1 MGPGDLQYVRPSLYV
16 RVDRKNLRGFVQGHS
31 GPLDDLRDTEELR
44 AKGSQSG
51 ATELS
56 PWRRAAQPRPH

>member
-31 GPLDDLRDTEELR
+31 GPLDDLRDTEEL
-44 AKGSQSG
+44 
-51 ATELS
+51 
-56 PWRRAAQPRPH
+56 